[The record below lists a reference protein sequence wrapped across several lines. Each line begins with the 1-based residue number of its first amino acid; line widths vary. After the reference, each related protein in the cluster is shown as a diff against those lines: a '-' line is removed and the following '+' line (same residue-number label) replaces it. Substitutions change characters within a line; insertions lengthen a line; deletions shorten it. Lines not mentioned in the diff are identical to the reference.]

1 MSADAQPAAAAAAPK
16 KGRGKLL
23 MIVAVLVVAGAG
35 GGYWWMSR
43 SAVEAAP
50 KAIPLSQ
57 RGLVTF
63 EPFMVNL
70 ADGSNRYLKLNVQLV
85 LETPHEAEAV
95 LTKPVVLSHLR
106 SGLLE
111 LLTEQT
117 ATTLVTT
124 EGKAA
129 LKAAIRERAA
139 ASLEGREVIDVLFS
153 EFVVQ
158 F

>member
-1 MSADAQPAAAAAAPK
+1 MSADTQPAAPAAAK
-16 KGRGKLL
+16 KGRSKLL
-23 MIVAVLVVAGAG
+23 MIAVVLVVAGAG

-43 SAVEAAP
+43 APVEAAP
-50 KAIPLSQ
+50 KSVPLSQ

-70 ADGSNRYLKLNVQLV
+70 SDGGSRFLKLNVQLV
-85 LETPHEAEAV
+85 LDSQHEADAV
-95 LTKPVVLSHLR
+95 LHTPVVLSHLR
-106 SGLLE
+106 SAILE

-117 ATTLVTT
+117 ATELVTPD
-124 EGKAA
+124 GKAA
-129 LKAAIRERAA
+129 LKDAIRERAI
-139 ASLEGREVIDVLFS
+139 ASLEGKEVIDVLFS